1 MPAGRRRPVR
11 AAAVIALAVVISVM
25 GPAGAGAAPGDVYT
39 PDFDPR
45 VVWKLPPTGGN
56 SAVAITDPG
65 LGETGGATVGP
76 DGGVYVGSQS
86 GRIFR
91 IDTATAS
98 MALFAE
104 LGTGRI
110 AEDLAF
116 DAQGRLLAL
125 DRAQNDVLIVDR
137 VTKAVTPLYDDP
149 STFNFGSLAVMRN
162 GDIFIAT
169 QSGDDVLK
177 LSGGVLT
184 PVIENTVDF
193 PDALTLSA
201 DERHLFFISRN
212 ANLVFRRD
220 LASGETVQ
228 IDPGFEPRGLA
239 LMRSGQLMLTAN
251 ERIYTTPFASTS
263 ATLFSEAPG
272 LVFPGE
278 VVIEPDLCAG
288 LTPTIVGT
296 DAAEVITGSQFPD
309 VISTLGGKDVVT
321 GLAGNDVVCGGAGKD
336 TIKGGTGRDKLLGQ
350 AGRDRL
356 LGQAGK
362 DKLIGGK
369 GKDKL
374 KGGAGKDV
382 QKQ

>member
-1 MPAGRRRPVR
+1 VAGELRLGRIILCIAAF
-11 AAAVIALAVVISVM
+11 AAAALPSSA
-25 GPAGAGAAPGDVYT
+25 AAAPGDVYT

-45 VVWKLPPTGGN
+45 VVWKLPPGGGN
-56 SAVAITDPG
+56 AAVAITAPG
-65 LGETGGATVGP
+65 LGETGGATMGP

-86 GRIFR
+86 GGVWR
-91 IDTATAS
+91 IDTETAS
-98 MALFAE
+98 MSLFVDLE
-104 LGTGRI
+104 PGRI
-110 AEDLAF
+110 AEDVAF
-116 DAQGRLLAL
+116 DAQGRLLVL
-125 DRAQNDVLIVDR
+125 DRAQNDVLVVDR

-149 STFNFGSLAVMRN
+149 TTFDFGSLAVMRN
-162 GDIFIAT
+162 GDMFIAT

-193 PDALTLSA
+193 PSALTLSA
-201 DERHLFFISRN
+201 DERHLYFVSRN

-220 LASGETVQ
+220 LATGDTAQ

-239 LMRSGQLMLTAN
+239 LMRSGQLMLAAN
-251 ERIYTTPFASTS
+251 ERIFTTPFASSS

-272 LVFPGE
+272 LVFPDDL
-278 VVIEPDLCAG
+278 VIEPTPCAG

-296 DAAEVITGSQFPD
+296 DAPEVIAGSPFPD

-321 GLAGNDVVCGGAGKD
+321 GLAGNDVACGGAGKD
-336 TIKGGTGRDKLLGQ
+336 TLKGGPGRDK
-350 AGRDRL
+350 L

-374 KGGAGKDV
+374 KGGKGKDV

>member
-1 MPAGRRRPVR
+1 ML
-11 AAAVIALAVVISVM
+11 AAAHAPSA
-25 GPAGAGAAPGDVYT
+25 AAAPGDVYT

-56 SAVAITDPG
+56 SALAITDPG
-65 LGETGGATVGP
+65 LGETGGLTMGP
-76 DGGVYVGSQS
+76 DGGLYVGAQS
-86 GRIFR
+86 GRIWR
-91 IDTATAS
+91 IDTATAT

-104 LGTGRI
+104 LGPGRI
-110 AEDLAF
+110 AEDVAF

-125 DRAQNDVLIVDR
+125 DRAQNDVLVVDR
-137 VTKAVTPLYDDP
+137 VTKAVTPLFDGPGSDY
-149 STFNFGSLAVMRN
+149 GSLAVMRN
-162 GDIFIAT
+162 GDIFITT
-169 QSGDDVLK
+169 QAGDDLLK

-201 DERHLFFISRN
+201 DERHLFFVSRN

-220 LASGETVQ
+220 LTSGETAQ

-251 ERIYTTPFASTS
+251 ERIHTTPFASNS

-272 LVFPGE
+272 LVFPGDL
-278 VVIEPDLCAG
+278 VIEPDLCAG

-296 DAAEVITGSQFPD
+296 DAPEVVTGSKFPD
-309 VISTLGGKDVVT
+309 VISTLGGKDVVK
-321 GLAGNDVVCGGAGKD
+321 GLAGNDIACGGAGKD
-336 TIKGGTGRDKLLGQ
+336 TLKGGAGRDK
-350 AGRDRL
+350 L